1 MRPTDGEDDVN
12 RDLDESRALLTWLDR
27 EAPPLSA
34 ADVIEIARRR
44 GSPHRSMSRGMLWAA
59 SMAGLLSA
67 ALVAA
72 AIPGSPV
79 RTAVQELIDSWSDTS
94 SGTTATTASSSL
106 GAGVSMMPGKE
117 LEIIFEATQ
126 TRGSLDIL
134 LQETDKATIEVE
146 GGNVGLEVGAH
157 SVTVRN
163 RDAEAS
169 YRIVLPEDLPHVQI
183 RVGNRTIFLKQ
194 GASHQFTVE
203 KEGGQGAYRVPF
215 PALSDSK

>member
-1 MRPTDGEDDVN
+1 MLPTDGEKDVN
-12 RDLDESRALLTWLDR
+12 RDLEESRALLAWLDR
-27 EAPPLSA
+27 DAPPLSA

-44 GSPHRSMSRGMLWAA
+44 GGPHRSMSRGMLWAA
-59 SMAGLLSA
+59 SIAGLLSA

-94 SGTTATTASSSL
+94 PGTTTTTTSSSL
-106 GAGVSMMPGKE
+106 GVGVSMMPGQE

-126 TRGSLDIL
+126 TQGSLDIL
-134 LQETDKATIEVE
+134 LEKTDKATIEVE
-146 GGNVGLEVGAH
+146 GGNVGLDVGVH
-157 SVTVRN
+157 SVTVQN
-163 RDAEAS
+163 RDAVAS
-169 YRIVLPEDLPHVQI
+169 YRIVLPEDLPHVLI

-215 PALSDSK
+215 PTLSDGE